1 MRMHKFVAVVSLAF
15 VTALSIGRL
24 SAQSGYDLFQK
35 ALAAERADGNL
46 KNAIALYQQVVKDFA
61 SDRSLAA
68 NALIRMAE
76 CYEKVGDDESK
87 RIYERLL
94 RDYADQKEAV
104 AIARARL

>member
-35 ALAAERADGNL
+35 ALAAERADGNI
-46 KNAIALYQQVVKDFA
+46 KNAIALYERIVKDFA

-68 NALIRMAE
+68 NALIRMAQ
-76 CYEKVGDDESK
+76 CYEKLGNTEAQA
-87 RIYERLL
+87 IYERLI
-94 RDYADQKEAV
+94 REYGDQKETA
-104 AIARARL
+104 AD